1 MSDFCEACFLLSL
14 RPQEPLS
21 GESRNRIVS
30 AVETSLGGVMSD
42 SCTAAESYELGR
54 HFDALVSAECSMNS
68 RAVTMTRAVNR
79 HFLICRC
86 IT

>member
-1 MSDFCEACFLLSL
+1 MSDFCGACFLLLSL

-21 GESRNRIVS
+21 GESRN
-30 AVETSLGGVMSD
+30 VETSLGGVTSD

-68 RAVTMTRAVNR
+68 PTVTIARAVNR